1 MNQTVPRI
9 VAAVVV
15 IGAVMPFLGWVL
27 VSNQP
32 IPPTPQGQQILM
44 SGQNANTPC
53 ELAILAMHAHPA
65 HDEQFLT
72 LEANV
77 FDSCPMV
84 EFRFFNHKV
93 TTAYQYPDD
102 GYDFVAHECRSPA
115 LVSTRLCETR

>member
-1 MNQTVPRI
+1 VGRWI
-9 VAAVVV
+9 VGPA
-15 IGAVMPFLGWVL
+15 LLLTL
-27 VSNQP
+27 VACGVE
-32 IPPTPQGQQILM
+32 PPTASPTATPILLP
-44 SGQNANTPC
+44 GQNANTPC